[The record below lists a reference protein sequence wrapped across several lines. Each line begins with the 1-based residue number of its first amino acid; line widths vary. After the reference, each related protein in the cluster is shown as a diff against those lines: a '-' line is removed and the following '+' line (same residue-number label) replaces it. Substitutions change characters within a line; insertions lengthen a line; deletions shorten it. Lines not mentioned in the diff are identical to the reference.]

1 MSIESVMVSNHLI
14 LCCLF
19 LLLSSIFLSITVFSS
34 ELTLCIRWAKC
45 WSFSFSVNPS
55 DEYSGLIS
63 FRIDWFD
70 LLAIDQ
76 PIDLIQL
83 VSLLP
88 VGPTN

>member
-19 LLLSSIFLSITVFSS
+19 LLLPSVFLSITVFSS

-70 LLAIDQ
+70 LLAVHSV
-76 PIDLIQL
+76 IQL